1 MADAMKKLIE
11 NIINS
16 SCIKIIDFALPLL
29 IIPYVISK
37 IGMNAFGVFSV
48 FLTLANF
55 TITLN
60 DFGLNTILS
69 KKIAQDEEKKSHQ
82 QLICLHTNIKIRLFL
97 ILLFITFPLPL
108 LAPQIPLQL
117 IIYFAIGIFFETI
130 SPIAYFQGIQQL
142 RFALVIQATCR
153 ILSSAL
159 ILLIISDQSDEITYA
174 ALHNL
179 SYVINSI
186 ILLLFLKNKC
196 GVKIT
201 LINIPSIQLKKT
213 LQESWEVYSY
223 RLLASVINPLV
234 SSFISYFY
242 GTNVVTVYSICQRVC
257 SSVSRI
263 YEPISNVMFPHISK
277 LVSNDLVKFKKQ
289 CFIYL
294 ALLFSTSIIIVFIMF
309 YYQNSI
315 HIYLAN
321 RIFTHEEKAIYH
333 FTIMMT
339 ITSVTNYFISHVIIA
354 LNNSKIIILNVGL
367 SLLFFSIALMYI
379 SLFNPPAF
387 SVPLSLFLS
396 DAFLTL
402 TLFLT
407 TLSLLQ
413 IRHRQVITP

>member
-1 MADAMKKLIE
+1 MKKLIE

-37 IGMNAFGVFSV
+37 IGMSAFGVFSV
-48 FLTLANF
+48 CLTLANF
-55 TITLN
+55 IITFN

-69 KKIAQDEEKKSHQ
+69 KKVAQNEEKNTHQ
-82 QLICLHTNIKIRLFL
+82 QLVCLHTNIKIRLYLL
-97 ILLFITFPLPL
+97 ILLIIIPLPIL
-108 LAPQIPLQL
+108 VPQFPLQL
-117 IIYFAIGIFFETI
+117 IICFAIGIFFETI
-130 SPIAYFQGIQQL
+130 SPLAYFQGIQQL

-153 ILSSAL
+153 ILSSIL
-159 ILLIISDQSDEITYA
+159 IFLLISDPSDEITYA

-186 ILLLFLKNKC
+186 ILLLFLKNKF
-196 GVKIT
+196 GIKIT
-201 LINIPSIQLKKT
+201 LINIPSIQFKKT
-213 LQESWEVYSY
+213 LQESWEIYSY
-223 RLLASVINPLV
+223 RLLGSIINPLV

-242 GTNVVTVYSICQRVC
+242 GTSVVTVYSISQRVC

-277 LVSNDLVKFKKQ
+277 IVTIDLARFKKH

-294 ALLFSTSIIIVFIMF
+294 ALLLSTSLIIIFITVYF
-309 YYQNSI
+309 QDTI

-321 RIFTHEEKAIYH
+321 RTFTYEEKAIYL
-333 FTIMMT
+333 FTILM
-339 ITSVTNYFISHVIIA
+339 ILTSVANYFICHVIIA
-354 LNNSKIIILNVGL
+354 LNNSKIIIMNVGL
-367 SLLFFSIALMYI
+367 SLLFFTIALIYI
-379 SLFNPPAF
+379 SIFNSPAF

-402 TLFLT
+402 TLFIT
-407 TLSLLQ
+407 TLSLLKT
-413 IRHRQVITP
+413 RHHQVVTS